1 MESQQAGV
9 ESRAAVVGAGEEQ
22 RRHPRVDVFREIAC
36 EADGVAC
43 RSQVADLSV
52 GGMFIDLP
60 RTPFK
65 GGTRLRVCFS
75 VRDGEPSIVAPAV
88 VNYVQD
94 GIGMGIRFLDL
105 APATRDRIAAFVEE
119 AQRRK
124 GTAPPV
130 RKSAR
135 VWVQVPVQIRG
146 TRGDGPAF
154 EEATR
159 IVTLSKHGACL
170 QSGQSLD
177 VGARLFIQT
186 PRGREFKGNV
196 VWVGSEASNSL
207 GQVGVQCRGLAQ
219 ELGFQFP

>member
-1 MESQQAGV
+1 MEAQPTV
-9 ESRAAVVGAGEEQ
+9 NAASLEQ
-22 RRHPRVDVFREIAC
+22 RRNPRVDIFREIAC
-36 EADGVAC
+36 EADGLAC

-52 GGMFIDLP
+52 GGMFIDLQ
-60 RTPFK
+60 RSPFK

-75 VRDGEPSIVAPAV
+75 IHDAEPQVVVSAI

-94 GIGMGIRFLDL
+94 GIGVGIRFVDLSPLD
-105 APATRDRIAAFVEE
+105 RERIATFVAE

-135 VWVQVPVQIRG
+135 VSVQVPVLVRG
-146 TRGDGPAF
+146 TLSEGPAF

-170 QSGQSLD
+170 ESSHALH
-177 VGARLFIQT
+177 VGAMLLIAT
-186 PRGREFKGNV
+186 PRGREFRGNV
-196 VWVGSEASNSL
+196 VWVGSEASRSL

>member
-1 MESQQAGV
+1 MQP
-9 ESRAAVVGAGEEQ
+9 RATAEDPGLEL
-22 RRHPRVDVFREIAC
+22 RRHPRADIFQEIAC
-36 EADGVAC
+36 EADGTAF

-52 GGMFIDLP
+52 GGMFVDLP
-60 RTPFK
+60 RPPLK
-65 GGTRLRVCFS
+65 AGARVRVGFTLHY
-75 VRDGEPSIVAPAV
+75 GEPPIVAWAL

-94 GIGMGIRFLDL
+94 GIGMGIRFLEL
-105 APATRDRIAAFVEE
+105 PAADRERIAAYVDE
-119 AQRRK
+119 ASRRK

-135 VWVQVPVQIRG
+135 VWVQVPVRVRG
-146 TRGDGPAF
+146 TRADGPAF
-154 EEATR
+154 DERTR

-170 QSGQSLD
+170 VSGYAVD
-177 VGARLFIQT
+177 VGTKLLIET

-196 VWVGSEASNSL
+196 VWVGSAASRSE

>member
-1 MESQQAGV
+1 MEAQPTGSEPGL
-9 ESRAAVVGAGEEQ
+9 EQ
-22 RRHPRVDVFREIAC
+22 RRNPRVDIFREIAC
-36 EADGVAC
+36 EADGLAC

-60 RTPFK
+60 RAPFK

-75 VRDGEPSIVAPAV
+75 IHDAEPPVVVSAI

-94 GIGMGIRFLDL
+94 GIGMGIRFVDL
-105 APATRDRIAAFVEE
+105 APRDHERIAAFVDE
-119 AQRRK
+119 ASRRR
-124 GTAPPV
+124 GAAPPV

-135 VWVQVPVQIRG
+135 VSVQVPVQIRG
-146 TRGDGPAF
+146 TRSDGPSFA
-154 EEATR
+154 EATR

-170 QSGQSLD
+170 ESSHALH
-177 VGARLFIQT
+177 VGARLLIAT

-196 VWVGSEASNSL
+196 VWVGSEASRSL

>member
-1 MESQQAGV
+1 MSAQMEGQPAGGGMH
-9 ESRAAVVGAGEEQ
+9 REQ
-22 RRHPRVDVFREIAC
+22 RRNPRVDIFQEIAC

-60 RTPFK
+60 RPPFK
-65 GGTRLRVCFS
+65 RGTRLRVCFS
-75 VRDGEPSIVAPAV
+75 LGAGEPRLVLPAI

-94 GIGMGIRFLDL
+94 GIGMGIRFDEL
-105 APATRDRIAAFVEE
+105 AAEDHELIARFVEQ
-119 AQRRK
+119 AGRRR
-124 GTAPPV
+124 GSGQPL

-135 VWVQVPVQIRG
+135 VSVQVPVRLRG
-146 TRGDGPAF
+146 ARRDGPEF

-170 QSGQSLD
+170 QSGQPLD
-177 VGARLFIQT
+177 VGTRLSIRT
-186 PRGREFKGNV
+186 PRGREFEGNV

>member
-1 MESQQAGV
+1 MEAQPTVNEASL
-9 ESRAAVVGAGEEQ
+9 EQ
-22 RRHPRVDVFREIAC
+22 RRDPRVDILREIAC
-36 EADGVAC
+36 EADGLAC

-52 GGMFIDLP
+52 GGMFIDLQRP
-60 RTPFK
+60 PFK

-75 VRDGEPSIVAPAV
+75 IHDAEPQVVVSAI

-94 GIGMGIRFLDL
+94 GIGMGIRFVELSPLD
-105 APATRDRIAAFVEE
+105 RERIAAFVED

-135 VWVQVPVQIRG
+135 VSVQVPVRVRG
-146 TRGDGPAF
+146 THGDGPAF

-170 QSGQSLD
+170 ESSHVLH
-177 VGARLFIQT
+177 VGAQLLIAT

-196 VWVGSEASNSL
+196 VWVGSEASRSL
-207 GQVGVQCRGLAQ
+207 GQIGVQCRGLAQ